1 MELQNLINDICE
13 ELESPSINRQRS
25 RYLKNYLSELLEYQ
39 SNHPEETAVPTHL
52 ELYCDLNPGAPECR
66 IFDD

>member
-1 MELQNLINDICE
+1 MEIQELINDVCE

-39 SNHPEETAVPTHL
+39 KNNPEETTAPTHL

>member
-1 MELQNLINDICE
+1 MELQELINNISE

-25 RYLKNYLSELLEYQ
+25 RYLKNYLSELLDYQ
-39 SNHPEETAVPTHL
+39 KNHPEEITAPTQF
-52 ELYCDLNPGAPECR
+52 ELFCDLNPDAPECR

>member
-1 MELQNLINDICE
+1 MQLRELITDICE

-25 RYLKNYLSELLEYQ
+25 RYLNNYLSELLEYQ
-39 SNHPEETAVPTHL
+39 KNHPEETAVPTHL
-52 ELYCDLNPGAPECR
+52 ELYCDLNPSAPECR

>member
-1 MELQNLINDICE
+1 MELQELINNVCE

-25 RYLKNYLSELLEYQ
+25 RYLKNYLSELLDYQ
-39 SNHPEETAVPTHL
+39 KNHPEEITAPTQF
-52 ELYCDLNPGAPECR
+52 ELYCDLNPDAPECR

>member
-1 MELQNLINDICE
+1 MELQKLINEVSE

-25 RYLKNYLSELLEYQ
+25 RYLQNYLSELLEYQ
-39 SNHPEETAVPTHL
+39 EHHPEEVVAPTQF
-52 ELYCDLNPGAPECR
+52 ELFCDLNPDAPECR

>member
-1 MELQNLINDICE
+1 MQLQELITDICE

-25 RYLKNYLSELLEYQ
+25 RYLNNYLSELLEYQ
-39 SNHPEETAVPTHL
+39 KHHPEETAVPTHL
-52 ELYCDLNPGAPECR
+52 ELYCDLNPDAPECR

>member
-1 MELQNLINDICE
+1 MELQELINNVCE

-25 RYLKNYLSELLEYQ
+25 RYLKNYLSELLDYQ
-39 SNHPEETAVPTHL
+39 KNHTEEITAPTQF
-52 ELYCDLNPGAPECR
+52 ELFCDLNPDAPECR